1 MHNYL
6 KAKLSIQTSDM
17 SKERIKG
24 LLTQKGVDESSTHE
38 FISLLES
45 CEFARYTP
53 ASSVT
58 MQQDYEKASRVISEI
73 DKQL

>member
-1 MHNYL
+1 
-6 KAKLSIQTSDM
+6 M
-17 SKERIKG
+17 SKERIRG
-24 LLTQKGVDESSTHE
+24 LLIKQGASESSTQE
-38 FISLLES
+38 FISLLEN

-53 ASSVT
+53 ATSVE